1 MLHAKAVSKSKNY
14 AIYPELLDLHVLRLK
29 EANRLVST
37 YMKDSE
43 LLRSGLMRFENFL
56 GKPDL
61 VAAISQQIS
70 ASPIRDRKEND
81 SLLRNL
87 QKTPAI
93 AIMAPLWPIL
103 TGLFQ
108 EDRFDEATN
117 FFILHTY
124 LQHLY
129 NRPDDGDE
137 QKVFHSDTFF
147 HCVKFWYFPQDVS
160 VGDGAFWYVPNS
172 TVVTDKLL
180 AWHEARVKDLKEGRA
195 EEWRGPSH
203 KEGSFRI
210 NNEELKLLDLT
221 AVPVEV
227 KADTLVIAN
236 VFGFH
241 RRGDTV
247 RAAHRLAIHGSIR
260 ISNPL
265 KHSNDP
271 RLS

>member
-1 MLHAKAVSKSKNY
+1 MLQPKGKSKNY
-14 AIYPELLDLHVLRLK
+14 ALYPELLDLHVLRLR
-29 EANRLVST
+29 EANRIVNT

-56 GKPDL
+56 GQPAL
-61 VAAISQQIS
+61 VAAIAQQIS
-70 ASPIRDRKEND
+70 ESPIRDGKAKD
-81 SLLRNL
+81 SLIRDM
-87 QKTPAI
+87 KDKPAI
-93 AIMAPLWPIL
+93 AVMAPLWPIV

-108 EDRFDEATN
+108 DELFDEVTN

-172 TVVTDKLL
+172 PVVTDKLL
-180 AWHEARVKDLKEGRA
+180 AWHGDRVRDLKEGSA
-195 EEWRGPSH
+195 EDWRGPSH

-210 NNEELKLLDLT
+210 NEKELHDLDLT

-227 KADTLVIAN
+227 KADTLVLAN

-247 RAAHRLAIHGSIR
+247 KPAHRLAIHGSIR